1 MNDWNLLIAAAS
13 LELVILSSA
22 IGVVWKL
29 SRIEVGLRSEFTKEI
44 AAAHAKI
51 YQVEIWA
58 RDEFVRKGSF
68 ESVVTR
74 LENSMQL
81 LGSKIESA
89 VDKMA
94 VRIENL
100 GHDDRRS

>member
-1 MNDWNLLIAAAS
+1 MTDWNLIIAAVS
-13 LELVILSSA
+13 LELVVLTSA
-22 IGVVWKL
+22 VGVAWKL

-68 ESVVTR
+68 ETVVSR

-94 VRIENL
+94 TRIENL
-100 GHDDRRS
+100 NHEGHR